1 MAKRVVIIGGVATG
15 MKTAARLRRRDKDVE
30 IIVLERGPQL
40 SYGACGFPYFIS
52 GDVKNFSQ
60 FDHTPQGIPRDAA
73 FFKAVKAYKKDP
85 SKFLGR
91 PKPPKYKKDRQTYI
105 ATLIRQDFKIYPSP
119 ERSRQRHASGARGS
133 GGGRRSAGRY
143 RYD

>member
-52 GDVKNFSQ
+52 GDVKSFTQ

-73 FFKAVKAYKKDP
+73 FFKAVKGIDARTGCNVTSIDREAKTVAYV
-85 SKFLGR
+85 
-91 PKPPKYKKDRQTYI
+91 
-105 ATLIRQDFKIYPSP
+105 
-119 ERSRQRHASGARGS
+119 E
-133 GGGRRSAGRY
+133 AGEEKVLE
-143 RYD
+143 